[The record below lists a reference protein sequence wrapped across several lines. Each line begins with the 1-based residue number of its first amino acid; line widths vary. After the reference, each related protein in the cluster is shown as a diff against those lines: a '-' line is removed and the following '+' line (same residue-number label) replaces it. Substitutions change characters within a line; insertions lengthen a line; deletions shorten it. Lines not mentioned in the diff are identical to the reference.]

1 MLGAEVDDILD
12 EQFVNKKKQ
21 EDEALE
27 NFKEG
32 YGFEEIKDAF
42 DEGSVPNN
50 LDFFSGGQNENLTR
64 AANFLSLNNG
74 NREFIAFLYL
84 TPERI

>member
-50 LDFFSGGQNENLTR
+50 
-64 AANFLSLNNG
+64 
-74 NREFIAFLYL
+74 
-84 TPERI
+84 